1 MTLSAVGTGG
11 LRPQGGGA
19 ARQIQL
25 NQFKVLTAKSTVQ
38 TNRKAGVG
46 YPIGLKGKANT
57 PDLHTYFWP
66 TVIRQIVAAY
76 IDTPHPHTHSHSHSR
91 LPLTNKWPRFSVLPP
106 IVLCPS
112 IPYTL
117 FSCSFRCLAF
127 LALCLPTC
135 ICVYSAV
142 NIGKLWKL
150 IWKLLLF
157 TASLPP
163 KCVRAVAGSSW
174 VSSAAIVGFRFNY
187 LSQLEP

>member
-57 PDLHTYFWP
+57 PDLYTYFWP

-91 LPLTNKWPRFSVLPP
+91 LPLTNK
-106 IVLCPS
+106 
-112 IPYTL
+112 
-117 FSCSFRCLAF
+117 
-127 LALCLPTC
+127 
-135 ICVYSAV
+135 
-142 NIGKLWKL
+142 
-150 IWKLLLF
+150 
-157 TASLPP
+157 
-163 KCVRAVAGSSW
+163 
-174 VSSAAIVGFRFNY
+174 
-187 LSQLEP
+187 